1 MLAALGVRALGLTC
15 LIPHRATEVC
25 RQQAGE
31 WELLWL
37 NFPCSQPWC
46 VLPAWAS
53 SAAKP
58 GMLAPTARQVMDEQG
73 LCSSPGAVRVLDP
86 RSRCWARCCTEG
98 LWHVPQ
104 VGMQQGAFSGMAKD
118 FG

>member
-1 MLAALGVRALGLTC
+1 MS
-15 LIPHRATEVC
+15 
-25 RQQAGE
+25 AGSPRGQSTGASLSDPTPSYLSRNCK

-46 VLPAWAS
+46 VLPAWVS

-58 GMLAPTARQVMDEQG
+58 GMLTPTAHQVMDEQG
-73 LCSSPGAVRVLDP
+73 LCSSPGAVRVLAP
-86 RSRCWARCCTEG
+86 RGRCWARCCTEG
-98 LWHVPQ
+98 LWRVPQ